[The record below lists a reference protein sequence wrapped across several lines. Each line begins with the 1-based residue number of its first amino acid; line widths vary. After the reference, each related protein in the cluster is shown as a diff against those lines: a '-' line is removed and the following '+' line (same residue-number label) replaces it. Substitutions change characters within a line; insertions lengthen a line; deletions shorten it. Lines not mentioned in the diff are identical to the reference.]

1 MVARNESGP
10 RYVRHHH
17 AQAVNLR
24 KAYGGTD
31 RLPPTEMERAM
42 KALVATV
49 YGPPPSILEVTDV
62 PAMGVRG
69 SGTRVPKAR
78 CRC

>member
-1 MVARNESGP
+1 
-10 RYVRHHH
+10 
-17 AQAVNLR
+17 
-24 KAYGGTD
+24 
-31 RLPPTEMERAM
+31 MERAM

-49 YGPPPSILEVTDV
+49 YGQPPSNLEVTDV
-62 PAMGVRG
+62 PALGVRG